1 MIERKTRDVLLQ
13 ISSSRY
19 ATHLK
24 GELAVAAV
32 AFPHWRK
39 LKEIAA
45 KNELNATKRL
55 VTFAYSSATNVIVLS
70 HYYASFSITKVSLGI
85 SFEVVVFKP
94 CYFFELLEQKA
105 IDHGHFVDDEMT
117 TLAPVLAHLRT
128 RREFDALIDVTT
140 TSADSYKKIIK
151 TKQLTLHKC

>member
-1 MIERKTRDVLLQ
+1 MLPQ

-32 AFPHWRK
+32 AFPHGRK

-55 VTFAYSSATNVIVLS
+55 VTFAYSSANVIVLS
-70 HYYASFSITKVSLGI
+70 HYYSSFSITKVSLGI
-85 SFEVVVFKP
+85 SYEVVVFEP

-117 TLAPVLAHLRT
+117 TLAPVFAVYYFLCV
-128 RREFDALIDVTT
+128 F
-140 TSADSYKKIIK
+140 
-151 TKQLTLHKC
+151 